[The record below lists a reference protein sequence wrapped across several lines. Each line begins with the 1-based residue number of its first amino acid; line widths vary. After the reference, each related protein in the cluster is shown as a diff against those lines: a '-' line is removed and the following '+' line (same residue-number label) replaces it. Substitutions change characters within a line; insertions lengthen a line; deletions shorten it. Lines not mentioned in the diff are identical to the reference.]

1 MNDGHEHRFTY
12 VQTGEQGQGQG
23 RAPGRGRWLSERLDV
38 ASLRNPKTVARAVF
52 HPAWVPEGVD
62 PTVESLKRARV
73 IVGAITA
80 VGVYTFVQGGFAF
93 DEMLENVLTASLV
106 LLVLTPLTVGVMLLV
121 WRRRA
126 GAVGRHLRTP
136 LFNSLKLL
144 LLFIGSV
151 VLMVTTWRM
160 GLGNGLLMTLL
171 CFLLGLWLTA
181 FVAIGTV
188 HVSGNFFGTAAVHR
202 CLPPLLATVTTWLV
216 AIPDLVG
223 GDLHGLSL
231 TMGIVFILGAPVTV
245 TAISLLEM
253 KRLRSRLG
261 IRLGDH
267 PAPPSGHAHLPHQDG
282 PPAGNPYGNPYAAPQ
297 GHMPPAGNPYATGH
311 RTPPVPPRPS
321 SPPSNQAW

>member
-1 MNDGHEHRFTY
+1 M
-12 VQTGEQGQGQG
+12 
-23 RAPGRGRWLSERLDV
+23 DV
-38 ASLRNPKTVARAVF
+38 ASFRNPKTVARAVF

-73 IVGAITA
+73 IAGAITA
-80 VGVYTFVQGGFAF
+80 VGVYTFVEGGFAF

-160 GLGNGLLMTLL
+160 VNGSGFLVGLLCLL
-171 CFLLGLWLTA
+171 VGLWLTV
-181 FVAIGTV
+181 FVAIGAM

-216 AIPDLVG
+216 AIPDLVS

-245 TAISLLEM
+245 TAIALLEM
-253 KRLRSRLG
+253 KRLRSRHG

-267 PAPPSGHAHLPHQDG
+267 PAPLSGYGHLPHQDG
-282 PPAGNPYGNPYAAPQ
+282 PPAGNPYAAPQ
-297 GHMPPAGNPYATGH
+297 GHMPPTGNPYATGH
-311 RTPPVPPRPS
+311 RTPPVPPMPS
-321 SPPSNQAW
+321 SPPPNQTR